1 MIIFLLIAIL
11 FCFLLTIFWQGSLL
25 LATIFGS
32 PIVWSYKSAVIDS
45 LKLAKVK
52 KDEIVI
58 DLGCGDARSL
68 ILASKNFGAKGLGFD
83 RSLLCFLRSSLNVW
97 RAGERKNIQ
106 IFWGDFKKA
115 EPFLKKVDIVYLYLL
130 NSTLTEIEAWLFAS
144 IGEKTRVV
152 SLAFWFPHKK
162 AIAEADT
169 FTLGRKTK
177 TRLYRK

>member
-1 MIIFLLIAIL
+1 MLILISISVL
-11 FCFLLTIFWQGSLL
+11 ICFLITIFWQGSLL

-32 PIVWSYKSAVIDS
+32 PIVWSYKGAVLDS

-52 KDEIVI
+52 KGETVI

-68 ILASKNFGAKGLGFD
+68 ILASKNFGAKGYGFD

-106 IFWGDFKKA
+106 IFWGDFRKA
-115 EPFLKKVDIVYLYLL
+115 EPLLKKADVVYLYLL
-130 NSTLTEIEAWLFAS
+130 NSTLSQIEEWLFAS

-152 SLAFWFPHKK
+152 SLAFWFPNQKP
-162 AIAEADT
+162 IGEAET

-177 TRLYRK
+177 ARLYRK